1 MSSSA
6 VTPVSTPTPVAV
18 KPNAIQ
24 ILEKELAQFIA
35 QRVEAISRVHALEG
49 AIQSTQHLI
58 AVFKAEIAKAEAE
71 ASKVEA
77 AVVADVKS
85 VEAKVEAEAKTIETK
100 VEAAVTKVETE
111 VKSVV
116 AAVEADAK
124 KL

>member
-1 MSSSA
+1 MSSSVA
-6 VTPVSTPTPVAV
+6 APVSTPTPVAA

-58 AVFKAEIAKAEAE
+58 VVFKAELAKAEAE
-71 ASKVEA
+71 ASKIEA

-85 VEAKVEAEAKTIETK
+85 VEAKVEA
-100 VEAAVTKVETE
+100 AVTKVETE

-116 AAVEADAK
+116 TAVEADAK